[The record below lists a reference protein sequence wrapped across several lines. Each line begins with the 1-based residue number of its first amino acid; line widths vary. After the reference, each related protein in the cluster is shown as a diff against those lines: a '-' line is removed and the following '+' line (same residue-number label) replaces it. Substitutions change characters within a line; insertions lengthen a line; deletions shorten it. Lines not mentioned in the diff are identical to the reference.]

1 MVLIT
6 DAPAVG
12 VVGLRGVAQRIA
24 QGSTYFKIL
33 RFPRLPSMMMRAR
46 GRTAG
51 LFGSRVFRK
60 ELFDMIDRTMNLILI
75 ILILLILFGGGGGY
89 YYGGPA
95 VGGGIGGLLLIILV
109 IWLIMGRR

>member
-1 MVLIT
+1 
-6 DAPAVG
+6 
-12 VVGLRGVAQRIA
+12 
-24 QGSTYFKIL
+24 
-33 RFPRLPSMMMRAR
+33 MMMRAR

>member
-33 RFPRLPSMMMRAR
+33 RFPRLPAPDDVVSDTIVFEI
-46 GRTAG
+46 GPSSAG
-51 LFGSRVFRK
+51 AACRSAPPIAGFGVECASFCGLRVVSQRRLAASRDSFC
-60 ELFDMIDRTMNLILI
+60 NLQ
-75 ILILLILFGGGGGY
+75 
-89 YYGGPA
+89 
-95 VGGGIGGLLLIILV
+95 IGK
-109 IWLIMGRR
+109 R